1 MTSQEKEGCVAVD
14 RINVQ
19 STIKACLRELYIGT
33 ETERYR
39 AAGILEGIL
48 AVWDRVPKNGQPY
61 PYLPKVVRWGPF
73 VVHRTETYLEYIK
86 RLAIDLLYDLRNHHD
101 LNFVNH

>member
-1 MTSQEKEGCVAVD
+1 MAVN

-19 STIKACLRELYIGT
+19 ETVKTCLRELHAGT
-33 ETERYR
+33 ENEKYR

-48 AVWDRVPKNGQPY
+48 AVWDRVPKNGKAY
-61 PYLPKVVRWGPF
+61 PYRSVTVRWGPMTI
-73 VVHRTETYLEYIK
+73 VRTETYLGYIK
-86 RLAIDLLYDLRNHHD
+86 RLAIDLLHDLRNQQD